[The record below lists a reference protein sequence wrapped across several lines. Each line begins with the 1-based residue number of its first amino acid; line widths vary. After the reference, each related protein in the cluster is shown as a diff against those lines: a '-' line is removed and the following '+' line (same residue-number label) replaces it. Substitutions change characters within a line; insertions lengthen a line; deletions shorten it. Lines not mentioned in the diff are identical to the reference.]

1 VASRSLT
8 PPTPQTPRADLTT
21 KGRRLRWSPSRFP
34 RRPSSIASAGPL
46 RIPDPALIVLV
57 GAAGAGKSTLAARL
71 FAPSEI
77 LSSDAFRE
85 AVSGDAADQC
95 ATRLA
100 FSILHRELERRLAA
114 RRLTVVDATNVEAPA
129 RRALLVRAALARVP
143 AIAIVLAL
151 PATVVVARNAGRIGR
166 VVDQGVVDRHLRR
179 LGAALATD
187 RLGAE
192 GFAAVHVLT
201 TPAEVDLLRIE
212 RVPAR

>member
-1 VASRSLT
+1 VVSRSRI
-8 PPTPQTPRADLTT
+8 PPTPQAGLTT
-21 KGRRLRWSPSRFP
+21 RARRPRSSPNRSP

-46 RIPDPALIVLV
+46 RIPDPSLIVLV

-77 LSSDAFRE
+77 LSSDAYRE
-85 AVSGDAADQC
+85 AVSGDAADQR

-100 FSILHRELERRLAA
+100 FSILHRELEKRLGA

-129 RRALLVRAALARVP
+129 RQALVARAAAARVP

-151 PATVVVARNAGRIGR
+151 PATVVAARNAGRTGR
-166 VVDQGVVDRHLRR
+166 VVDQAVVDRHLRR
-179 LGAALATD
+179 LAAALATD

-192 GFAAVHVLT
+192 SFAAVHVLT
-201 TPAEVDLLRIE
+201 TPADVDLLRIE
-212 RVPAR
+212 RVPAG